1 MLAIE
6 TQNKTKISL
15 ITDLRLY
22 QINGKYVIQ
31 YNKSDIYASYDN
43 KEDAMTDFI
52 LLSKDLKNKEL
63 KITTSKIEELA
74 EVSEKL

>member
-31 YNKSDIYASYDN
+31 YNKSDIYGSYEN
-43 KEDAMTDFI
+43 KEEAMTDFI

-63 KITTSKIEELA
+63 KITTSKIEELG
-74 EVSEKL
+74 EMNDRL

>member
-63 KITTSKIEELA
+63 KITTSKIEELG
-74 EVSEKL
+74 EMNDRL